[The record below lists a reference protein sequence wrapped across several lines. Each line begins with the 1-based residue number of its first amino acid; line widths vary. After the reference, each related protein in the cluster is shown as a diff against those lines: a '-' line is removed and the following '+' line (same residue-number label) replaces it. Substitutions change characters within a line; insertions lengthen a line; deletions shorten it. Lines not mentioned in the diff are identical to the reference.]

1 MAKIRQVAKLRLST
15 PKELAKHA
23 CEVAAEV
30 TAELRKRGWFFVLPS
45 QSEIEA
51 EFKKQKD
58 SRKKREKRRLTPA
71 NLRVIC
77 ESLNDEHGTGG
88 QSKLARLLKWQHST
102 VRRKLNGKS
111 PITES
116 DALAIQKAVEL
127 AEGR

>member
-1 MAKIRQVAKLRLST
+1 MVFCASIAVGDRGRIQK
-15 PKELAKHA
+15 
-23 CEVAAEV
+23 AEGFQ
-30 TAELRKRGWFFVLPS
+30 EEER
-45 QSEIEA
+45 
-51 EFKKQKD
+51 
-58 SRKKREKRRLTPA
+58 KRRLTPA

-102 VRRKLNGKS
+102 VWRKLNGKS